1 MKHSLAICIVLA
13 ASLGIAHADDPMP
26 AEETSTASEAPAP
39 APVAEPAPAESPDKP
54 ADNGAQ
60 KPNDKAPE
68 KPNEKP
74 VPGPR
79 ARLSNPTPRTIR
91 PRIKDD
97 GESRLDKQE
106 DTVAGGRHFRIK
118 TAQGA
123 VHVWFPENYDRETA
137 GTVVYVHGY
146 WTDADGAWRDYGL
159 ARQFRASKQ
168 NAMFVVPDAPS
179 NNDESVQWPAL
190 SDLRRAVSR
199 ANIKIPDGPVV
210 VMGHSG
216 AFRTVMQWVDNRV
229 VDQIILLDAL
239 YAGESAFDEFIKSGK
254 RAEDH
259 KLIVVAAN
267 TAQESKA
274 FATKYKFAVAREKM
288 PDSVGGFTKRER
300 GAKLLYVRSQYE
312 HMQIVTSR
320 KVIPMLLRVTPLKA
334 L

>member
-1 MKHSLAICIVLA
+1 MNQLLAICVVLA
-13 ASLGIAHADDPMP
+13 GSLGIAHADDPMP
-26 AEETSTASEAPAP
+26 TEEPTSTASEPVTPSASEPAAAPAAPSDVPVTTPTP
-39 APVAEPAPAESPDKP
+39 ASPPPVS
-54 ADNGAQ
+54 
-60 KPNDKAPE
+60 
-68 KPNEKP
+68 
-74 VPGPR
+74 R
-79 ARLSNPTPRTIR
+79 ARLSVSTPRTIR
-91 PRIKDD
+91 PRIQDD
-97 GESRLDKQE
+97 GESRLDKKE

-146 WTDADGAWRDYGL
+146 WTDADGAWREHEL
-159 ARQFRASKQ
+159 ARQFRASRQ

-179 NNDESVQWPAL
+179 SNEESVKWPAL

-199 ANIKIPDGPVV
+199 ANIRLPDGPVI

-239 YAGESAFDEFIKSGK
+239 YAGESAFDEYIKSGK
-254 RAEDH
+254 RADDH
-259 KLIVVAAN
+259 KLIVVAAS
-267 TAQESKA
+267 TAQASQA

-288 PDSVGGFTKRER
+288 PDSVKGFTRRER

-312 HMQIVTSR
+312 HMQIVTSK